1 MANTAKKEEA
11 VVEKAAEAKKPAQRQ
26 RRSPLDGARDILTVY
41 GKDPNFVYR
50 WVRNDEGRIQWFQ
63 ERGYEVVTRD
73 HEVGQTAV
81 DSGSKL
87 GSAVTKFGGGTV
99 TLVLMRI
106 PKEWYDED
114 QAAKEASIAATE
126 KAMQDP
132 NIQVGGSG
140 GYGTF
145 GVHRRR

>member
-1 MANTAKKEEA
+1 MANIAKTEA
-11 VVEKAAEAKKPAQRQ
+11 VKDAAPTVKRERRTPA
-26 RRSPLDGARDILTVY
+26 SGARDKLTVY

-63 ERGYEVVTRD
+63 ERGYDVVTGD
-73 HEVGQTAV
+73 LEVGQKTV

-87 GSAVTKFGGGTV
+87 GSAVTKFGGGAV

-114 QAAKEASIAATE
+114 QAAKEDAVASTEATMRNPE
-126 KAMQDP
+126 A
-132 NIQVGGSG
+132 QVGGKA
-140 GYGTF
+140 YGRFDIT
-145 GVHRRR
+145 RK